1 MKTVLEYVYRMFL
14 SCKAMISWALA
25 IFAMFAILNALGWR
39 EFTSV
44 TSGTFPHGATA
55 MEASVKALAY
65 MAAYFGSVLVAP
77 VLIIAAAIRFGL
89 EQVFRVSKGVR

>member
-1 MKTVLEYVYRMFL
+1 MKTVLGYVYRMFL
-14 SCKAMISWALA
+14 SSKAMISWALA
-25 IFAMFAILNALGWR
+25 IVAVFAILNALGWR

-44 TSGTFPHGATA
+44 TSGTIPRGATA

-77 VLIIAAAIRFGL
+77 VLIIAAGIRFGL